1 MYEILW
7 IDDQYKDPR
16 MKEFTIEAENKGLML
31 HGYTSFEEGFE
42 ALERNIDFYDVILL
56 DGLFFEKK
64 EQEVGTED
72 EVGIGMAIA
81 KINELKNRKV
91 FPWFVLSGKDKFT
104 KVENSLL
111 KANNVRCFDKT
122 NRNDIT
128 ELFKVIKTA
137 AADQPDIQLKHK
149 YNQLLETCTNEFL
162 GEEQYAR
169 LFKLIKDIE
178 NPEKISYTEDLLNLI
193 RKIIERI
200 FIRMSELGIIP
211 DDIISN
217 RGWIN
222 GSSLFLANKHLEYE
236 QLEVITPKVI
246 SENIHRL
253 LNIIQDAS
261 HGEGDLKLKVDQY
274 LRSTQTDYLYRSC
287 VYLLFD
293 IIFWFKDLVSNNKD
307 VEANKSNWKRKENND
322 KWIMG
327 TVIQIAENGW
337 GTFLPDNDINTIS
350 IPPDMVKFNEIIKE
364 QKITITTKP
373 SPCGT
378 KTYIKEI
385 SKEI

>member
-7 IDDQYKDPR
+7 IDDQYKDSG
-16 MKEFTIEAENKGLML
+16 MIQFIIEAENEGLIL

-64 EQEVGTED
+64 GQEAGTED
-72 EVGIGMAIA
+72 ELGIGMAIA
-81 KINELKNRKV
+81 KINELKSRKY

-122 NRNDIT
+122 NRNDII

-149 YNQLLETCTNEFL
+149 YSQLLETSSNELL

-169 LFKLIKDIE
+169 LFSLIKDIE
-178 NPEKISYTEDLLNLI
+178 NPAKLSYTEDLLNPI
-193 RKIIERI
+193 RKIIERM
-200 FIRMSELGIIP
+200 FIRLAEIGIIP

-222 GSSLFLANKHLEYE
+222 GSSLFLANKHLDYE
-236 QLEVITPKVI
+236 QLEEIAPKVI

-261 HGEGDLKLKVDQY
+261 HGDGDLKLRVDQY

-293 IIFWFKDLVSNNKD
+293 ILIWFKDLVYSNKD
-307 VEANKSNWKRKENND
+307 VEVNKSRWKRKENTEE
-322 KWIMG
+322 WISG
-327 TVIQIAENGW
+327 TIIRIVGNGF
-337 GTFLPDNDINTIS
+337 GVFQPDNDTDTIG
-350 IPPDMVKFNEIIKE
+350 IHPDMVKIYELNKGEEIKV
-364 QKITITTKP
+364 TTKP
-373 SPCGT
+373 SPCGS

>member
-128 ELFKVIKTA
+128 ELFEVIKTA

-385 SKEI
+385 SREL